1 MARSDFIALETLPN
15 HSPYHGTKDRSGCEV
30 REPVNGHGDADP
42 DIEGVG
48 DRRIAQPPLLRGQR
62 EYRDCHG
69 EGDGRMGG
77 RPAPE
82 DAAAQEAKP
91 EYVAQVSTDV
101 VGEVD
106 PARDGFICGSD
117 KGADDFRLTDSPP

>member
-1 MARSDFIALETLPN
+1 
-15 HSPYHGTKDRSGCEV
+15 
-30 REPVNGHGDADP
+30 
-42 DIEGVG
+42 
-48 DRRIAQPPLLRGQR
+48 
-62 EYRDCHG
+62 
-69 EGDGRMGG
+69 MGG